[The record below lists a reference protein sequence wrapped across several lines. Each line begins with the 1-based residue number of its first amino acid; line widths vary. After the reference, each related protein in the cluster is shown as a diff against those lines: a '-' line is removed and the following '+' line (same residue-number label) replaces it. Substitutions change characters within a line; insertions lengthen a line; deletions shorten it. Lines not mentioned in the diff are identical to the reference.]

1 MPAPEFSNTNRLT
14 NTINEGRRVK
24 MTMPDI
30 QRTRPTGDQAGS
42 VVLDSYPRRLLTVV
56 EARDELRLGATK
68 FAELLASGELASI
81 RVGRRR
87 LIPVKAI
94 DDYITAQLTAANGA

>member
-1 MPAPEFSNTNRLT
+1 
-14 NTINEGRRVK
+14 
-24 MTMPDI
+24 MTMSET
-30 QRTRPTGDQAGS
+30 QRTRPTGDQPATM
-42 VVLDSYPRRLLTVV
+42 VLDSYPRRLLTVA

-87 LIPVKAI
+87 LVPVHAI
-94 DDYITAQLTAANGA
+94 DDYIAGQLSAARST